1 MITELNVKTVQEVLS
16 LVNGVSYSMVP
27 HWYNGTYRDLKMNL
41 IVPKHRENHP
51 AQPCLLFLCGGAY
64 SVVDDAIWMPE
75 LMYFARRG
83 YTVATI
89 NYRTS
94 NQAIFPA
101 QLIDAKAAVRFLKAH
116 AKQFCIDPDRIAI
129 SGESA
134 GGTLCSLVGVTGG
147 MAEFEQGDFLE
158 YDSRVAA
165 VVDFYGPVDMIA
177 ASGKGAQGMPD
188 WIIPAFLG
196 MGYDEAAMHKA
207 SAIEYVGSDTPPF
220 MILHGTEDPVVDIA
234 SQSDRMYEKL
244 REAGVYVEYLRLQ
257 GEGHGADAFYQPEI
271 KEHICKFLDK
281 VLGEKA

>member
-1 MITELNVKTVQEVLS
+1 MIENITLQPAQEVLS
-16 LVNGVSYSMVP
+16 LVNGVTYSMVP
-27 HWYNGTYRDLKMNL
+27 HWYEGTYRDLKMNL
-41 IVPKHRENHP
+41 ILPKHRENHP

-116 AKQFCIDPDRIAI
+116 AGQFCIDPERIVI

-147 MAEFEQGDFLE
+147 EAEFEQGDFLD

-165 VVDFYGPVDMIA
+165 VVDFYGPVDMLA
-177 ASGKGAQGMPD
+177 AAGKGAQGMPD
-188 WIIPAFLG
+188 WIIPSFLG
-196 MGYDEAAMHKA
+196 AGYDEATARRA
-207 SAIEYVGSDTPPF
+207 SAIEYVNALTPPF
-220 MILHGTEDPVVDIA
+220 MILHGTADPVVDMK

-244 REAGVYVEYLRLQ
+244 QENGVYVEYLRFTDA
-257 GEGHGADAFYQPEI
+257 GHGADVFYQPEV
-271 KEHICKFLDK
+271 KERICKFLDK